1 MNYENFTI
9 KVQEALQES
18 SSIANKNDN
27 AEISPEHL
35 LQALLERAALEVLLR
50 GLRELDVLNVCA
62 RRSANNS
69 SRYMVLGYNVKNLLN
84 TIIKMALTNLGIG

>member
-9 KVQEALQES
+9 KLQEALQES

-35 LQALLERAALEVLLR
+35 LQALLEQQDGLIVPVVDYFNICMPMLSVITSLHKETVHRRPGSCRSLL
-50 GLRELDVLNVCA
+50 
-62 RRSANNS
+62 
-69 SRYMVLGYNVKNLLN
+69 
-84 TIIKMALTNLGIG
+84 TFF

>member
-35 LQALLERAALEVLLR
+35 LQALFEQQDGLIVPVVER
-50 GLRELDVLNVCA
+50 
-62 RRSANNS
+62 
-69 SRYMVLGYNVKNLLN
+69 
-84 TIIKMALTNLGIG
+84 IGCRTQ